1 MQWLSRH
8 RVQYCEYFIHHC
20 HLVSSLSHGRTV
32 NWCFLFLK
40 RTKVFSPSFLSLSL
54 FLSLGHI
61 DIVIARGTRHSPVF
75 VSCLSPYAALFCTG
89 ACVSWLVQFRSKLRK
104 NVMSVDE
111 IEHGWTSE
119 NRARLGFS
127 FFLVVAAL
135 SLFILNIIL
144 ILMANKKICQRKHT
158 RPMLDKNSE
167 GVIMLY

>member
-1 MQWLSRH
+1 MSSREGLT
-8 RVQYCEYFIHHC
+8 RGEPSVRPVF
-20 HLVSSLSHGRTV
+20 VSDGE
-32 NWCFLFLK
+32 
-40 RTKVFSPSFLSLSL
+40 TKASL
-54 FLSLGHI
+54 FVFICLFVNCLAQSVSHI
-61 DIVIARGTRHSPVF
+61 DIVIESSEEEEEEKVWLHDVQV
-75 VSCLSPYAALFCTG
+75 VSCVLRAALFCTG

-135 SLFILNIIL
+135 SLFILNIIF